1 VPLNVYGAGITKTA
15 KNPNAA
21 RLFLNWMLS
30 KEGQTFMIKEQGYL
44 TALKEPPA
52 YPPGYDPKV
61 VKLWVPNF
69 EQYEKLR
76 ATWVEDWNKTYNYR
90 Q

>member
-1 VPLNVYGAGITKTA
+1 
-15 KNPNAA
+15 
-21 RLFLNWMLS
+21 MS
-30 KEGQTFMIKEQGYL
+30 DEGQAFMIKEQGNL
-44 TALKEPPA
+44 TALKKPPV

-61 VKLWVPNF
+61 VKIWAPNF

-76 ATWVEDWNKTYNYR
+76 TSWIEEWNKTYGYR

>member
-1 VPLNVYGAGITKTA
+1 
-15 KNPNAA
+15 
-21 RLFLNWMLS
+21 
-30 KEGQTFMIKEQGYL
+30 
-44 TALKEPPA
+44 
-52 YPPGYDPKV
+52 V

-76 ATWVEDWNKTYNYR
+76 AEWLEEWNKTYGYR